1 MHILKGFY
9 ARFITT
15 LMLSTLLFQR
25 LLSTSTVLALTSQ
38 VLVLVFS
45 VTLIVAEFQDI
56 LILVDENSF
65 VKFLKYTFIHF
76 KNPWNILDLLVFV
89 LTFSGTAHRI
99 RYMSDSKTSTSL
111 LAVAI
116 VAIWIRSLYFLQAFK
131 KTGPLISMILHVT
144 WTILPFLGI
153 LLMVLTGFAAAF
165 FILSQYDQTLPFGT
179 INGAFLASFDYMMGN
194 FDSDFNGTSNP
205 VLATIL
211 FVLYIIFCMV
221 IMFNLLI
228 AIMSNAFTEVYL

>member
-1 MHILKGFY
+1 MHIFKGFY
-9 ARFITT
+9 ARFIAT

-25 LLSTSTVLALTSQ
+25 LLSVSTVLALTSQ

-45 VTLIVAEFQDI
+45 VTLILDEIQDI
-56 LILVDENSF
+56 WFLVDKPKSI
-65 VKFLKYTFIHF
+65 VKFLKYTIIHLM
-76 KNPWNILDLLVFV
+76 NAWNILDLLVFV
-89 LTFSGTAHRI
+89 LTFTGTAYRI
-99 RYMSDSKTSTSL
+99 RYLTDSSSSTGL

-116 VAIWIRSLYFLQAFK
+116 VVIWIRSLYFLQAFK

-194 FDSDFNGTSNP
+194 FDSDFSGTSNP

-211 FVLYIIFCMV
+211 FVLYIVFCMV
-221 IMFNLLI
+221 LMFNLLI
-228 AIMSNAFTEVYL
+228 AIMSSAYTEV

>member
-1 MHILKGFY
+1 
-9 ARFITT
+9 
-15 LMLSTLLFQR
+15 MLSTLLFQR
-25 LLSTSTVLALTSQ
+25 LLSISTILALTSQ

-45 VTLIVAEFQDI
+45 VTLIVGEIQDI
-56 LILVDENSF
+56 LFQADDKSIVNILKSF
-65 VKFLKYTFIHF
+65 WGHLFW
-76 KNPWNILDLLVFV
+76 NAWNILDLLVFV
-89 LTFSGTAHRI
+89 LTFTATAYRI
-99 RYMSDSKTSTSL
+99 RYLADSTSSTSL

-116 VAIWIRSLYFLQAFK
+116 VVIWIRSLYFLQAFK

-144 WTILPFLGI
+144 CTIIPFLGI

-211 FVLYIIFCMV
+211 FVLYIVFCMV

-228 AIMSNAFTEVYL
+228 AIMSDAYTEV

>member
-25 LLSTSTVLALTSQ
+25 LLSISTILAVTSQ

-45 VTLIVAEFQDI
+45 VTLILDEIRDI
-56 LILVDENSF
+56 LFLVDDKSIVNI
-65 VKFLKYTFIHF
+65 LKYTIIHLT
-76 KNPWNILDLLVFV
+76 NVWNILDLLVFV
-89 LTFSGTAHRI
+89 LTFTATAYRI
-99 RYMSDSKTSTSL
+99 RYLTDSTSSMSL

-116 VAIWIRSLYFLQAFK
+116 VVIWIRSLYFLQAFK
-131 KTGPLISMILHVT
+131 KTGPLISMIFHVT

-165 FILSQYDQTLPFGT
+165 FILSQYDETLPFGT

-194 FDSDFNGTSNP
+194 FDSDFSGTSNP

-211 FVLYIIFCMV
+211 FVLYIVFCMV

-228 AIMSNAFTEVYL
+228 AIMSSAYTEV